1 MSDAQSSRGGSA
13 VPTATRERVRERV
26 KVRRR
31 RSRKERSS
39 ALNAETWLV
48 GTRSRRLRKFTLGSG
63 ALLLLVIALY
73 FIFRH

>member
-31 RSRKERSS
+31 RSRNERSS
-39 ALNAETWLV
+39 ALDAESWLA
-48 GTRSRRLRKFTLGSG
+48 GAKSRRLRWFTLGSG
-63 ALLLLVIALY
+63 ALVLVVIAVYL
-73 FIFRH
+73 IFRH